1 MARAGLF
8 RDRITFQRMAST
20 ADAYGNVTGA
30 WADHVSRSADF
41 RERLGKEAIEG
52 GALQDVGLVTMRLR
66 SDSVTQAITASDRVF
81 SARARPGPSAPS
93 CRPTRAGESWR
104 CSLRKALHHEG

>member
-1 MARAGLF
+1 MARSGLF

-20 ADAYGNVTGA
+20 ADAYGNLTGA
-30 WADHVSRSADF
+30 WADHASRSADF

-66 SDSVTQAITASDRVF
+66 SDSVTQAITVSDRVF
-81 SARARPGPSAPS
+81 ARSQIWAIRSIMQADAS
-93 CRPTRAGESWR
+93 GEVLEMLLEKGVAS
-104 CSLRKALHHEG
+104 

>member
-8 RDRITFQRMAST
+8 RDRITFQRMAAT
-20 ADAYGNVTGA
+20 TDAYGNVTGA
-30 WADHVSRSADF
+30 WADHASRSADF

-66 SDSVTQAITASDRVF
+66 SDSVTQAITVSDRVF
-81 SARARPGPSAPS
+81 ARSQIWAIRSIMQADASGGVLEMLLEKGVAS
-93 CRPTRAGESWR
+93 
-104 CSLRKALHHEG
+104 

>member
-1 MARAGLF
+1 MARSGLF

-20 ADAYGNVTGA
+20 ADAYGNFTGA
-30 WADHVSRSADF
+30 WADHASRSADF

-66 SDSVTQAITASDRVF
+66 SDSVTQAITVSDRVT
-81 SARARPGPSAPS
+81 ARSQTWAIRSIMQADAS
-93 CRPTRAGESWR
+93 GEVLEMLLEKGVAS
-104 CSLRKALHHEG
+104 

>member
-1 MARAGLF
+1 MARSGLF

-20 ADAYGNVTGA
+20 ADAYGNFTGA
-30 WADHVSRSADF
+30 WADHASRSADF

-66 SDSVTQAITASDRVF
+66 SDSVTQAITVSDRVIQR
-81 SARARPGPSAPS
+81 AARPGPSAPS
-93 CRPTRAGESWR
+93 CRPTLAGKSWR
-104 CSLRKALHHEG
+104 CSLEKGVAS